1 MRRTRS
7 CADESPQNLQEPII
21 VNLRTSF
28 RGAALAVG
36 GLLVMAGVVLANGGS
51 ADDRTGAS
59 TSPSANPTPGGAVFA
74 TLTPEPSASA
84 EPSESPEATESPGG
98 EPRRHLRAGREPRGE
113 SGARPPRTMPTRTTR
128 VPATP
133 ARTTRVRA
141 MPMTTRPT
149 RPTTTTRA
157 PATPMTTTTARVTA
171 VAMTTAPALAA
182 VTDRRVVPG
191 DDGRRMARWG
201 RG

>member
-1 MRRTRS
+1 VRRTRS

-74 TLTPEPSASA
+74 TLTPEPSPSA
-84 EPSESPEATESPGG
+84 EPSESPEATESPEASPDDAL
-98 EPRRHLRAGREPRGE
+98 EPSE
-113 SGARPPRTMPTRTTR
+113 SPEASPG
-128 VPATP
+128 ATP
-133 ARTTRVRA
+133 EDNADADNSGPGNAREDNSGPGNADDDEADEADDDDNSGPGNADDDV
-141 MPMTTRPT
+141 
-149 RPTTTTRA
+149 
-157 PATPMTTTTARVTA
+157 
-171 VAMTTAPALAA
+171 
-182 VTDRRVVPG
+182 DDDDSSGHGGG
-191 DDGRRMARWG
+191 DDDSSGSG
-201 RG
+201 SGH